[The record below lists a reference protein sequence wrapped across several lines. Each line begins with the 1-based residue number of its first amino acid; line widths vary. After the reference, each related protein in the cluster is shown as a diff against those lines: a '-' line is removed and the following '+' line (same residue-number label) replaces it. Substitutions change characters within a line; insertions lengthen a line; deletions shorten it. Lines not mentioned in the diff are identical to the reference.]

1 MAQFGNLAKANNT
14 MIVPSNL
21 TDISTMV
28 STALTVMKG
37 TEQGHA
43 AGVGTRSP
51 SKRAGTREG
60 A

>member
-1 MAQFGNLAKANNT
+1 LYIAQFGNLAKANNT

-37 TEQGHA
+37 TEQGSS
-43 AGVGTRSP
+43 AGIGKP
-51 SKRAGTREG
+51 IA
-60 A
+60 